1 MEDGMNFDSNKAR
14 GYQKNTALRWWLA
27 VCASRLLFFA
37 LVVALFPFVG
47 VIGLSSS
54 RQPPASLY
62 SLLPLIRE
70 RSLRKDA
77 NHFTLHFC
85 MQFNLNFDL
94 VTVKQ
99 NYDHKQIIRDR
110 VRVRQNL
117 SQRHVTL
124 LAKIEP
130 LRNPQLLWALARR
143 DINPHPSQTA
153 L

>member
-1 MEDGMNFDSNKAR
+1 
-14 GYQKNTALRWWLA
+14 
-27 VCASRLLFFA
+27 
-37 LVVALFPFVG
+37 
-47 VIGLSSS
+47 
-54 RQPPASLY
+54 
-62 SLLPLIRE
+62 
-70 RSLRKDA
+70 
-77 NHFTLHFC
+77 

-130 LRNPQLLWALARR
+130 LRNPQLLWSLARR
-143 DINPHPSQTA
+143 HIPTPIRHKPPFSLMDDGSKVGRAQDDSLDGFSTMNKEIVAVWHLYPSP
-153 L
+153 LPSDPL